1 MDNRLIELVKSI
13 RNRSL
18 IFMALH
24 DTGKLPEVED
34 AVSTLLEAL
43 YEDAQTIAT
52 EYCAKNED

>member
-1 MDNRLIELVKSI
+1 
-13 RNRSL
+13 
-18 IFMALH
+18 MALH